1 MHISVNKENLGWPIC
16 QYGWGMGDF
25 KKWGDLSNEGDG
37 FEMGGGGDTPLQTM
51 FINKDLLEYRFA
63 ILWVSCNLV

>member
-1 MHISVNKENLGWPIC
+1 
-16 QYGWGMGDF
+16 MGDF

-63 ILWVSCNLV
+63 IL

>member
-1 MHISVNKENLGWPIC
+1 
-16 QYGWGMGDF
+16 MGDF

-37 FEMGGGGDTPLQTM
+37 FEMGGEGGGDTPLQTM

-63 ILWVSCNLV
+63 IL

>member
-1 MHISVNKENLGWPIC
+1 
-16 QYGWGMGDF
+16 MGDF

-37 FEMGGGGDTPLQTM
+37 FEMGGGGGGGGDTPLQTM

-63 ILWVSCNLV
+63 IL

>member
-1 MHISVNKENLGWPIC
+1 
-16 QYGWGMGDF
+16 MGDF

-37 FEMGGGGDTPLQTM
+37 FEMGGGDTPLQTM

-63 ILWVSCNLV
+63 IL

>member
-1 MHISVNKENLGWPIC
+1 
-16 QYGWGMGDF
+16 MGDF

-37 FEMGGGGDTPLQTM
+37 FEMGGGGGVGGGGGGGGGDTPLQTM

-63 ILWVSCNLV
+63 IL

>member
-1 MHISVNKENLGWPIC
+1 
-16 QYGWGMGDF
+16 MGDF

-37 FEMGGGGDTPLQTM
+37 FEMGGGGGDTPLQTM

-63 ILWVSCNLV
+63 IL